1 MFNPARL
8 SVARKRRQMTKKLL
22 AEKANISQLTLTRIE
37 NGDTLEPEEETISSL
52 AKALSYPEQFFYGDE
67 CDELTVD
74 QVSFRSL
81 KAMTAK
87 QKDSALAAGVVARLF
102 DDWINDR
109 FNLPKPDLPD
119 LRDEDPEFAAIA
131 LRKYWGIGSR
141 PIPHLIKLL
150 ESKGIRVFSLAE
162 NNKNVDAFSCWRDG
176 IPYIFLNT
184 FKSAERSRFD
194 AAHEIGHLVLHK
206 HSGTNGRDVEREA
219 DKFASSLLIPRDDF
233 ISQLPKIRSLDQLV
247 VKKSRWGVSVA
258 ALARTAFDTGILSD
272 WHYRD
277 LCKKISYLGYRT
289 EEPQP
294 MEREESIVW
303 RKIFEELWQ
312 DRITK
317 YRIASDLSIPVD
329 ELSAL
334 LDGVMGKRPLPTVKQ
349 SGFPKLKAV

>member
-22 AEKANISQLTLTRIE
+22 AEKANISQLTLTRLE
-37 NGDTLEPEEETISSL
+37 NGDTLEPEDETISSL

-67 CDELTVD
+67 CEELTVD

-102 DDWINDR
+102 DDWVNDR
-109 FNLPKPDLPD
+109 FNLPKPDLLD
-119 LRDEDPEFAAIA
+119 LRDEDPESAAVA

-206 HSGTNGRDVEREA
+206 HSGTHGRDVEREA

-247 VKKSRWGVSVA
+247 AKKSRWGVSVA
-258 ALARTAFDTGILSD
+258 ALARTAFDTEILSD

-289 EEPQP
+289 KEPHP

-303 RKIFEELWQ
+303 RRIFEDLW
-312 DRITK
+312 
-317 YRIASDLSIPVD
+317 
-329 ELSAL
+329 
-334 LDGVMGKRPLPTVKQ
+334 
-349 SGFPKLKAV
+349 